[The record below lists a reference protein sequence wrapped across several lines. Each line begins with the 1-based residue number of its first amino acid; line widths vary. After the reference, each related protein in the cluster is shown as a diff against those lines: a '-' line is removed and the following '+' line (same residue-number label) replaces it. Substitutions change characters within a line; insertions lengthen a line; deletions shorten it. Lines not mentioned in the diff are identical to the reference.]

1 MNLRKAALK
10 WPLRE
15 RTLFQSLLSPDLY
28 DLLFSRNTS
37 GDKGERFAFTQSF
50 RSLRCVSAGCVSGIL
65 ILRLGDGKK
74 EGQHCRR
81 LAIVYMHNVKR
92 EFVSSIEES
101 KKLLH
106 SW

>member
-1 MNLRKAALK
+1 MHLRQIALK

-28 DLLFSRNTS
+28 DLLFSRNTF

-50 RSLRCVSAGCVSGIL
+50 RSLRCVSAGCVPGIL
-65 ILRLGDGKK
+65 ILSLGMAKK

-81 LAIVYMHNVKR
+81 LALCKYLM
-92 EFVSSIEES
+92 
-101 KKLLH
+101 
-106 SW
+106 